1 MAQAYPRHAELP
13 VVDVPMPRKIP
24 NARLVRRGQEQFNDL
39 KMSNYGLLSKVKL
52 FTPGGKIL
60 SRWGRKLS
68 QEQGCLM
75 EQHSNSPNVHS
86 KHPGR
91 TSPCGSFHLINLLK
105 AQKQCKTNNMKDNN
119 NKKNSTQFRKIW
131 SRNTRT
137 NLKMWKC
144 LKSTEIKKTM
154 NKNQMTKLGLGLWLH
169 FCSGVKR
176 WRLVAVV
183 INPTV
188 INATFPIFSAAESQF
203 VHSDHYKCNLFLI
216 SKW

>member
-119 NKKNSTQFRKIW
+119 NKKTVHSLGKSDQEIQEQT
-131 SRNTRT
+131 
-137 NLKMWKC
+137 WKC

-154 NKNQMTKLGLGLWLH
+154 NKNQMTKLGLGFGLH

-176 WRLVAVV
+176 WRLVALV
-183 INPTV
+183 INPT
-188 INATFPIFSAAESQF
+188 AESQF

>member
-60 SRWGRKLS
+60 SRWGRKLG

-119 NKKNSTQFRKIW
+119 NKKTVHSLGKSDQEIQEQT
-131 SRNTRT
+131 
-137 NLKMWKC
+137 WKC

-183 INPTV
+183 INPSV

>member
-60 SRWGRKLS
+60 SRWGRKLG

-119 NKKNSTQFRKIW
+119 NKKTVHSLGKSDQEIQEQT
-131 SRNTRT
+131 
-137 NLKMWKC
+137 WKC

-154 NKNQMTKLGLGLWLH
+154 NKNQMTKLGLGFGLH

-176 WRLVAVV
+176 WRLVDVV